1 MPISSLA
8 CTDRWG
14 LPYQNSELLQEVG
27 GVAIAPT
34 TILKP
39 SVFVQYIDHIYCHP
53 MLFLQKL
60 QVGYLIASK
69 ASDNTVVRQELHN
82 LPAFLHIEL

>member
-1 MPISSLA
+1 
-8 CTDRWG
+8 
-14 LPYQNSELLQEVG
+14 
-27 GVAIAPT
+27 
-34 TILKP
+34 
-39 SVFVQYIDHIYCHP
+39 